1 MRAAVAVSL
10 LLHAVVLFCLLSQHH
25 IPKSARWKVVDVYL
39 NTENHLQLS
48 TSRLEMPVENVQPF
62 PAENTAGQPKKQDN
76 AADQPA
82 VDAHAVEPATRSS
95 LPGLAMPSEL
105 PVPLPG
111 RRQFWSFPGGGMMNA
126 QAGYQAQAQRQ
137 VGLAVQNQ
145 ARMARTQ
152 YEAYLK
158 SALADLA
165 LKSHCK
171 VTLPVGS
178 TPLVHCGS
186 EHDARQIHGVIGR
199 FGGVPL
205 IPGDNSPLEIEISS
219 FTDKLPDKHS

>member
-10 LLHAVVLFCLLSQHH
+10 LLHAVVLFCLLSQNH
-25 IPKSARWKVVDVYL
+25 IPKSNRWKVVDVYL
-39 NTENHLQLS
+39 NTETHLQLS
-48 TSRLEMPVENVQPF
+48 AGRLEMPAENVQPL
-62 PAENTAGQPKKQDN
+62 PAENPAGQPNNQDK
-76 AADQPA
+76 AQPV
-82 VDAHAVEPATRSS
+82 VDAHAAEPATRSS
-95 LPGLAMPSEL
+95 LPGLAMPTEL

-111 RRQFWSFPGGGMMNA
+111 RRQFWSFPGGGMVNA

-137 VGLAVQNQ
+137 IGPAIQAQ

-165 LKSHCK
+165 LKSYCK

-178 TPLVHCGS
+178 APLVHCGS
-186 EHDARQIHGVIGR
+186 EHDSRQIHGVIGR

-219 FTDKLPDKHS
+219 FTDKLPDKQS